1 MMLSNKKKYHN
12 ILTILIIFLALTP
25 LLVAVF
31 PSVTAFA
38 EKPEGAWVDDGIE
51 TKAPSNSGTGFEL
64 DVGSLPTIISWVLE
78 IVFLLIAC
86 VLWLIGEILNALTRG
101 LIGGYMDTIILQ
113 GSGISNGTSPV
124 INFYTFR
131 LAEGNI
137 YGEAVSKLYP
147 LLAGVVIMLI
157 VVRFFSGMS
166 RAGFST
172 SSQESRSIAKDT
184 LTGSILYNKTFET
197 ELERL
202 MNKRK
207 KEYSEE
213 EEIFFRSIITPSKVF
228 NSAMKN
234 NYSYNHMLY
243 DPKGDYL
250 DIKVIDDIYYDYT
263 HTDKDGNIK
272 YYIIVEISPESI
284 EIRKEYP
291 TLSEDEAKG
300 KYYESYEEFYE
311 DIEDIKEENKLLQK
325 LEDEIRKIQFLGLYS
340 TFENNKAKKKT
351 KTIAQRNYI
360 KIN

>member
-1 MMLSNKKKYHN
+1 MKKRQQTIEKWNLNFLEDYFEMVSTQDTNNTIDWINITDKEAIEDVYKELTTKDNIVRIQNGEYPVFFVNYATDGFTKSYYCQMASVETSEKYIIDITHHKTKKITSIYN
-12 ILTILIIFLALTP
+12 DPTTYLTNNYKHILTFDKNNYLIKLETQIIPQDSITLQ
-25 LLVAVF
+25 
-31 PSVTAFA
+31 PS
-38 EKPEGAWVDDGIE
+38 
-51 TKAPSNSGTGFEL
+51 TKRTY
-64 DVGSLPTIISWVLE
+64 TIV
-78 IVFLLIAC
+78 
-86 VLWLIGEILNALTRG
+86 N
-101 LIGGYMDTIILQ
+101 
-113 GSGISNGTSPV
+113 
-124 INFYTFR
+124 
-131 LAEGNI
+131 
-137 YGEAVSKLYP
+137 
-147 LLAGVVIMLI
+147 
-157 VVRFFSGMS
+157 
-166 RAGFST
+166 
-172 SSQESRSIAKDT
+172 
-184 LTGSILYNKTFET
+184 NKTFET

-291 TLSEDEAKG
+291 SLSEDEAKG

-340 TFENNKAKKKT
+340 TFENNKAKEKT
-351 KTIAQRNYI
+351 KTITQRNYI